1 MNIDRDQYYKM
12 IATAYS
18 FLVNFTKKNY
28 DKLCFPRNKKKNCL
42 SDTPKTIILAIL
54 RPKLRPYLGIDNFFS
69 VIKLIVLQL

>member
-28 DKLCFPRNKKKNCL
+28 DKLCFPRNKKKKL
-42 SDTPKTIILAIL
+42 SVRHPQNDHFGDFETEAETLFGN
-54 RPKLRPYLGIDNFFS
+54 RQFFFS
-69 VIKLIVLQL
+69 N